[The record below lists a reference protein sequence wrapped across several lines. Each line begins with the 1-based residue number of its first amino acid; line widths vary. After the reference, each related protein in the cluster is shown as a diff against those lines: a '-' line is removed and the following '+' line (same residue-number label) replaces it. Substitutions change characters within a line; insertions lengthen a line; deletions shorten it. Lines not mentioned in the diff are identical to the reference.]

1 MDGTVTRALV
11 LAAGQGS
18 RLGPATPKPLLPV
31 LGVPLLARTLFTLR
45 KAGITEAF
53 VVTGHQGER
62 VRREIDAIRRLHD
75 GLTVHWMENTRW
87 EEPNG
92 VSVLAAADRLDG
104 PFLLTMADHILDPA
118 ALKRLR
124 EEAAK
129 GRDLVLL
136 VDRSPDEGID
146 PDDATKVALDGERIA
161 SIGKELDRFDA
172 IDTGAFLAGPALLDA
187 LRELD
192 EGSARAG
199 GAEAPPHRGPSLSE
213 GVRRLAAEGKAWVLD
228 GTGMRWQDVDT
239 PADVAAAR
247 RKLMAAWPKPTDG
260 PVSRWIN
267 RPMSLRIT
275 RVLAPT
281 GVTPNQISLVTLL
294 MGFAAAWFASLGG
307 YAWWLAAAGTFQLA
321 SILDGTD
328 GELAVLTY
336 RQTEW
341 GAWVDTLCDNLSYLA
356 FIVGM
361 TVGVHRAGLPGWYV
375 VWGVVGLAAAALSM
389 GNINMVLRREG
400 RSGSALSVEYAH
412 QQGTRLV
419 DRVLQVLHFLGK
431 RDLIAFL
438 GVVFALLGILPW
450 GIPIFGVGASLLL
463 FPVTF
468 QANVAHW
475 ARTRRAAAA
484 VVVLL
489 LAGSGPALAQEPTPP
504 DTLGAVAADSLKT
517 SGTFT
522 ALTYNVAG
530 LPPGVSKSRSLQNMP
545 RISPLLDGY
554 DLVLVQEDFFFHP
567 LLARSATH
575 PHRSEPRIGSRI
587 FSREF
592 LDLFLSFRS
601 LNVDRILAIVGG
613 DRITSDGLNLFSRFE
628 FEGFERHA
636 WASCS
641 GVTALANDCL
651 ASKGF
656 TYARHTLAPGV
667 TLDVYNVHADAGRRD
682 PDIAARRAQFQQL
695 AAVIALRSAGQ
706 AVLIGGDTNLQAPVP
721 GDEEILQ
728 TFMADTGTRIA
739 GRTLGDRDLVDRFF
753 YRGSPSLLLEPVT
766 HGEAT
771 EFVDGGGS
779 PLSDHP
785 AIRAEF
791 RWEVLPRQG
800 AVSGGR

>member
-62 VRREIDAIRRLHD
+62 VRREIDGIRRLHE
-75 GLTVHWMENTRW
+75 GFTVHWVDNPRW

-104 PFLLTMADHILDPA
+104 PFLLTMADHVLDPS
-118 ALKRLR
+118 ALRRLGD
-124 EEAAK
+124 EAAK

-146 PDDATKVALDGERIA
+146 PDDATKVAVDGERIA
-161 SIGKELDRFDA
+161 AIGKELATYDA

-192 EGSARAG
+192 TG
-199 GAEAPPHRGPSLSE
+199 GRGPSLSD
-213 GVRRLAAEGKAWVLD
+213 GVRRLASEGKAWVLD

-239 PADVAAAR
+239 PADVASAR

-267 RPMSLRIT
+267 RPISLRIT
-275 RVLAPT
+275 RLLAPT

-294 MGFAAAWFASLGG
+294 MGFAAAWFAALGG
-307 YAWWLAAAGTFQLA
+307 YAWWLAAALTFQLA

-341 GAWVDTLCDNLSYLA
+341 GAWVDTICDNVSYLA

-361 TVGVHRAGLPGWYV
+361 TVGVHRAGLPDWYV
-375 VWGVVGLAAAALSM
+375 GWGLVGLAAAALSM

-438 GVVFALLGILPW
+438 GVVFAVAGVLPW

-463 FPVTF
+463 FPVTL

-475 ARTRRAAAA
+475 VRTRRAAAA
-484 VVVLL
+484 LVV
-489 LAGSGPALAQEPTPP
+489 ALAAGAGTLAAQDPTPDSTATP
-504 DTLGAVAADSLKT
+504 AADSTAT

-530 LPPGVSKSRSLQNMP
+530 LPPGVSKSRPLQNMP
-545 RISPLLDGY
+545 RISGHLDGY

-567 LLARSATH
+567 LLAVSATH
-575 PHRSEPRIGSRI
+575 PHKSEPRIGSRI

-592 LDLFLSFRS
+592 LDLFLSFPS
-601 LNVDRILAIVGG
+601 LNVDRIFAIAGG
-613 DRITSDGLNLFSRFE
+613 DRITSDGLNFFSRFP
-628 FEGFERHA
+628 FEGFERHT

-641 GVTALANDCL
+641 GVTGLSNDCL

-656 TYARHTLAPGV
+656 TWARHTVAPGV

-682 PDIAARRAQFQQL
+682 PDVAARRAQFQQL
-695 AAVIALRSAGQ
+695 AAFIALRSVGQ
-706 AVLIGGDTNLQAPVP
+706 AVLVGGDTNLQAPVP
-721 GDEEILQ
+721 ADEEILQ
-728 TFMADTGTRIA
+728 AFMAATGTRIA

-753 YRGSPSLLLEPVT
+753 YRGSPTLVLEPVT
-766 HGEAT
+766 HGEAA
-771 EFVDGGGS
+771 EFVDGNGA

-791 RWEVLPRQG
+791 RWDRIPPQPPAATEARI
-800 AVSGGR
+800 SR